1 MELDNEELEATKDIK
16 FYKDGEMTVEYAI
29 QRLTNLAQERT
40 ENWLGL
46 TIIEARQVV
55 LKELEGVTTF
65 KHHCKRH
72 INFCNRIRKEEKREP
87 DEFNQGREDMA
98 KQFLN
103 LLNGKEDWEITE

>member
-1 MELDNEELEATKDIK
+1 MELDNEELEATKKMREKKID
-16 FYKDGEMTVEYAI
+16 VI
-29 QRLTNLAQERT
+29 QE
-40 ENWLGL
+40 
-46 TIIEARQVV
+46 
-55 LKELEGVTTF
+55 F
-65 KHHCKRH
+65 KTHCKRH